1 LSFVEIHATKVKELK
16 LLLSMQKKSF
26 NFLILFQQ
34 CTATAYINLFDLIRY
49 LTMQLH
55 MLQVLC
61 VLLTA
66 LYVCNAIKAL
76 EGLESC
82 YAHGNFPFS
91 PGNVFIIFTA
101 SSSHNKLSFTFFA
114 II

>member
-1 LSFVEIHATKVKELK
+1 METHAIKVEELK
-16 LLLSMQKKSF
+16 LLFSIQKEESF

-61 VLLTA
+61 MLLTA
-66 LYVCNAIKAL
+66 LYVCDAIKAL
-76 EGLESC
+76 EGLKSC
-82 YAHGNFPFS
+82 HARTIS
-91 PGNVFIIFTA
+91 P
-101 SSSHNKLSFTFFA
+101 
-114 II
+114 